1 MPTTTTT
8 ITTATATA
16 PDNSPLFFWG
26 HNLLQNGMDAY
37 FSNWYPS
44 PFKDVNG
51 QKYSDIEMWMMYKK
65 AKLFKDDEMAKKIL
79 TCWTNPV
86 KSKSYGRK
94 VKNFDQIIWD
104 THAKKIVYE
113 GLLLK
118 FDQNKKMKKHLLSTN
133 DRLLVEAS
141 PYDKIWGIGIRIEKA
156 KNTPQALWPG
166 NNWLGQCLVQARNKL
181 RSMK

>member
-1 MPTTTTT
+1 M
-8 ITTATATA
+8 
-16 PDNSPLFFWG
+16 
-26 HNLLQNGMDAY
+26 
-37 FSNWYPS
+37 
-44 PFKDVNG
+44 
-51 QKYSDIEMWMMYKK
+51 
-65 AKLFKDDEMAKKIL
+65 
-79 TCWTNPV
+79 
-86 KSKSYGRK
+86 
-94 VKNFDQIIWD
+94 KNFDQIIWD